1 MDENYFRKVM
11 TTIILVFLIVLSFFL
26 LKPILLSIIIAC
38 ILAFIFTP
46 VYCWTIKKVKSENLA
61 AVLICI
67 FLALLILL
75 PVWFLTPMM
84 IDQSFKVFQAS
95 QQIDFVKPLKTIF
108 PNFFS
113 SEAFS
118 NEVASTLRSFAT
130 KVTNSLVNELAQFIL
145 NFPTIFLQFLV
156 VFFTF
161 FFVLRDKDELIS
173 YIQSLLP
180 FSKDIENKLFESS
193 KDITISVI
201 YGQVIVGLLQGL
213 AVGVGFLIF
222 KVPNALFLTLL
233 ACLAGVFPI
242 IGTSIVW
249 APVVIYLL
257 IAGNAFPAFGVVIF
271 GLISMGIDNLV
282 RPIIVAK
289 KTRMH
294 SALILIGM
302 IGGVFLF
309 GILGFILGPLIL
321 AYLLIILEIYRG
333 KKSPA
338 IFMKQ

>member
-11 TTIILVFLIVLSFFL
+11 TTIILAFLIVLSFFL

-46 VYCWTIKKVKSENLA
+46 VYCWVIKKVKSENLA
-61 AVLICI
+61 AAFICVL
-67 FLALLILL
+67 LALLILL
-75 PVWFLTPMM
+75 PVWFLTPIM

-108 PNFFS
+108 PNFFA

-180 FSKDIENKLFESS
+180 FS
-193 KDITISVI
+193 
-201 YGQVIVGLLQGL
+201 
-213 AVGVGFLIF
+213 
-222 KVPNALFLTLL
+222 
-233 ACLAGVFPI
+233 
-242 IGTSIVW
+242 
-249 APVVIYLL
+249 
-257 IAGNAFPAFGVVIF
+257 
-271 GLISMGIDNLV
+271 
-282 RPIIVAK
+282 
-289 KTRMH
+289 
-294 SALILIGM
+294 
-302 IGGVFLF
+302 
-309 GILGFILGPLIL
+309 
-321 AYLLIILEIYRG
+321 
-333 KKSPA
+333 
-338 IFMKQ
+338 